1 MLSIAADGSYAA
13 RLVRAPGTAG
23 DAWYAERWTLDG
35 PEPYAVPLPAGQP
48 EEPDSPVQPLADGRV
63 LIARYADGR
72 YHLALLYPSGP
83 ETGELPLGALESPVP
98 LRLLP
103 PAPDGA
109 RVYALVP
116 DDAAGETAV
125 WLVCGG
131 AFGPELVTRVP
142 GHCAGGAWLDAGGR
156 LLALDRTDPATGHT
170 RTVTVDVEA
179 GGPPSELLRITEHSN
194 DRLLMADT
202 DSGLLLV
209 VSDAPGEDRLGW
221 GVLGSRLPVRFPEA
235 LHPDGVTIKP
245 FAVQPGQ
252 MLTPE
257 ACAVALW
264 LSAPEVGAGWVAVW
278 RAQQREVQP
287 IAAPEG
293 WLAGVGRWTAGG
305 ELLLPY
311 ATEELPWGLARVAVP
326 VPEPQPLRPAPE
338 AALPVD
344 GADAG
349 GAGGGEGGPAGPVTG
364 PGAMPPAAPSPAPS
378 PPAVTKPVPLHHS
391 PLARTD

>member
-1 MLSIAADGSYAA
+1 VSDFMMSIAADGSYAA
-13 RLVRAPGTAG
+13 RLVRAPGGAE
-23 DAWYAERWTLDG
+23 DAWYTERWTLDG

-63 LIARYADGR
+63 LIARYADGH

-83 ETGELPLGALESPVP
+83 ETGELPLGALESSGR

-109 RVYALVP
+109 RVYALVA
-116 DDAAGETAV
+116 DDATGETAL

-131 AFGPELVTRVP
+131 AFGPEPVTRVP
-142 GHCAGGAWLDAGGR
+142 GHCSGGAWLDAGGR

-170 RTVTVDVEA
+170 RTVTVDVE
-179 GGPPSELLRITEHSN
+179 GGGLPSELLRITEHSN
-194 DRLLMADT
+194 DRLLLADP
-202 DSGLLLV
+202 DSGLLMV
-209 VSDAPGEDRLGW
+209 VSDAPGEDRIGW

-235 LHPDGVTIKP
+235 LHPDGVAIRP

-257 ACAVALW
+257 ACAVALE
-264 LSAPEVGAGWVAVW
+264 LSAPEVGVRWVAVW

-293 WLAGVGRWTAGG
+293 WLTGVGRWTAAG

-311 ATEELPWGLARVAVP
+311 ATEELPWGLERVVVP

-338 AALPVD
+338 TAVPYEP
-344 GADAG
+344 G
-349 GAGGGEGGPAGPVTG
+349 GQEAPAGHG
-364 PGAMPPAAPSPAPS
+364 PPASA
-378 PPAVTKPVPLHHS
+378 PPANQGVTKPVPLHHS

>member
-1 MLSIAADGSYAA
+1 MMSIAADGSYAA
-13 RLVRAPGTAG
+13 RLVRAPGGAE
-23 DAWYAERWTLDG
+23 DAWYTERWTLDG

-63 LIARYADGR
+63 LIARYADGH

-83 ETGELPLGALESPVP
+83 ETGELPLGALESSGA

-109 RVYALVP
+109 RVYALMA
-116 DDAAGETAV
+116 DDAAGETAL

-131 AFGPELVTRVP
+131 AFGPEPVTRVP
-142 GHCAGGAWLDAGGR
+142 GHCSGGAWLDAGGR

-170 RTVTVDVEA
+170 RTVTVDVE
-179 GGPPSELLRITEHSN
+179 GGGLPSELLRITEHSN
-194 DRLLMADT
+194 DRLLLADP
-202 DSGLLLV
+202 DSGLLMV
-209 VSDAPGEDRLGW
+209 VSDAPGEDRIGW

-235 LHPDGVTIKP
+235 LHPDGVAIRP

-257 ACAVALW
+257 ACAVALE
-264 LSAPEVGAGWVAVW
+264 LSAPEVGVRWVAVW

-293 WLAGVGRWTAGG
+293 WLAGVGRWTAAG

-311 ATEELPWGLARVAVP
+311 ATEELPWGLERVLVP

-338 AALPVD
+338 TAVPYVP
-344 GADAG
+344 G
-349 GAGGGEGGPAGPVTG
+349 GQEAPGGHG
-364 PGAMPPAAPSPAPS
+364 PPASAAPANQG
-378 PPAVTKPVPLHHS
+378 VTKPVPLHHS

>member
-1 MLSIAADGSYAA
+1 MMSIAADGSYAA
-13 RLVRAPGTAG
+13 RLVRAPGGAE
-23 DAWYAERWTLDG
+23 DAWYTERWTLDG

-63 LIARYADGR
+63 LIARYADGH

-83 ETGELPLGALESPVP
+83 ETGELPLGALESSGA

-109 RVYALVP
+109 RVYALVA
-116 DDAAGETAV
+116 DDAAGETAL

-131 AFGPELVTRVP
+131 AFGPEPVTRVP
-142 GHCAGGAWLDAGGR
+142 GHCSGGAWLDAGGR

-170 RTVTVDVEA
+170 RTVTVDVE
-179 GGPPSELLRITEHSN
+179 GGGLPSELLRITEHSN
-194 DRLLMADT
+194 DRLLLADP
-202 DSGLLLV
+202 DSGLLMV
-209 VSDAPGEDRLGW
+209 VSDAPGEDRIGW

-235 LHPDGVTIKP
+235 LHPDGVAIRP

-257 ACAVALW
+257 ACAVALE
-264 LSAPEVGAGWVAVW
+264 LSAPEVGVRWVAVW

-293 WLAGVGRWTAGG
+293 WLAGVGRWTAAG

-311 ATEELPWGLARVAVP
+311 ATEELPWGLERVLVP

-338 AALPVD
+338 TAVPYVPGGQEAPGGHGPPVS
-344 GADAG
+344 
-349 GAGGGEGGPAGPVTG
+349 
-364 PGAMPPAAPSPAPS
+364 AAPSNQG
-378 PPAVTKPVPLHHS
+378 VTKPVPLHHS

>member
-1 MLSIAADGSYAA
+1 MMSIAADGSYAA
-13 RLVRAPGTAG
+13 RLVRAPGGAE
-23 DAWYAERWTLDG
+23 DAWYTERWTLDG

-63 LIARYADGR
+63 LIARYADGH

-83 ETGELPLGALESPVP
+83 ETGELPLGALESSGA

-109 RVYALVP
+109 RVYALMA
-116 DDAAGETAV
+116 DDAAGETAL

-131 AFGPELVTRVP
+131 AFGPEPVTRVP
-142 GHCAGGAWLDAGGR
+142 GHCSGGAWLDAGGR

-170 RTVTVDVEA
+170 RTVTVDVE
-179 GGPPSELLRITEHSN
+179 GGGLPSELLRITEHSN
-194 DRLLMADT
+194 DRLLLADP
-202 DSGLLLV
+202 DSGLLMV
-209 VSDAPGEDRLGW
+209 VSDAPGEDRIGW

-235 LHPDGVTIKP
+235 LHPDGVAIRP

-257 ACAVALW
+257 ACAVALE
-264 LSAPEVGAGWVAVW
+264 LSAPEVGVRWVAVW

-293 WLAGVGRWTAGG
+293 WLTGVGRWTAAG

-311 ATEELPWGLARVAVP
+311 ATEELPWGLERVLVP

-338 AALPVD
+338 TAVPYVP
-344 GADAG
+344 G
-349 GAGGGEGGPAGPVTG
+349 GQEAPGGHGPPTS
-364 PGAMPPAAPSPAPS
+364 AAPANQG
-378 PPAVTKPVPLHHS
+378 VTKPVPLHHS